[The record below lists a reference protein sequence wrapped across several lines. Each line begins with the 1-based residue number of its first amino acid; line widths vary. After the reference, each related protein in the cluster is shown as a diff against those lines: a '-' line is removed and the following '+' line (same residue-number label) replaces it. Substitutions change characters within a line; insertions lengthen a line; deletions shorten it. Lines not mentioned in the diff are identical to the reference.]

1 MYQILKK
8 YKLSSLHIMVI
19 FLGFTGVLGKLI
31 SLETLHLVWYR
42 MLVAFISL
50 FIFLLLMKQIHTI
63 KKKYILPL
71 LGVGAVVALHWFIF
85 FGAIKAA
92 NISSAVICLS
102 TASLF
107 SAFLEPLFLKRKILK
122 YEVFF
127 GLIVLGALAFML
139 YERPEKND
147 FEINYFLGY
156 TYGILS
162 AFLGTLFT
170 MLNAKYITK
179 EDAAKITMIEM
190 LGGVI
195 VISIYFL
202 FSNDLSVFTKIIS
215 FNDSIYLLLLGTICT
230 ALIFVWMTEIMRHI
244 TPYALIMAINLEPI
258 YSIVI
263 GLIIFS
269 ESEKMN
275 LSFYIGSIII
285 LTVVFLDGIKKNKIE
300 NKIENKNLIINF
312 AKKQFNE

>member
-42 MLVAFISL
+42 MLVAFLSL
-50 FIFLLLMKQIHTI
+50 FFFLLFMKQIHSI

-71 LGVGAVVALHWFIF
+71 LGVGAVVALHWFFF
-85 FGAIKAA
+85 FGAIKVS
-92 NISSAVICLS
+92 NISIAVICMS

-122 YEVFF
+122 YEVLF
-127 GLIVLGALAFML
+127 GLIVLAALSFML
-139 YERPEKND
+139 YERPEQND
-147 FEINYFLGY
+147 FKINYFLGY
-156 TYGILS
+156 TYGIIS

-170 MLNAKYITK
+170 MLNANYINK

-202 FSNDLSVFTKIIS
+202 FSNDLSVFNTLIS
-215 FNDSIYLLLLGTICT
+215 FDDTVYLILLGTVCT

-258 YSIVI
+258 YSIII

-275 LSFYIGSIII
+275 LSFYIGSVII
-285 LTVVFLDGIKKNKIE
+285 LTVVFLDGFLKNKKIK
-300 NKIENKNLIINF
+300 NKKIKI
-312 AKKQFNE
+312 

>member
-1 MYQILKK
+1 
-8 YKLSSLHIMVI
+8 
-19 FLGFTGVLGKLI
+19 
-31 SLETLHLVWYR
+31 
-42 MLVAFISL
+42 
-50 FIFLLLMKQIHTI
+50 MKQIHSI

-71 LGVGAVVALHWFIF
+71 LGVGAVVALHWFFF
-85 FGAIKAA
+85 FGAIKVS
-92 NISSAVICLS
+92 NISIAVICMS

-122 YEVFF
+122 YEVLF
-127 GLIVLGALAFML
+127 GLIVLAALSFML
-139 YERPEKND
+139 YERPEQND
-147 FEINYFLGY
+147 FKINYFLGY
-156 TYGILS
+156 TYGIIS

-170 MLNAKYITK
+170 MLNANYINK

-202 FSNDLSVFTKIIS
+202 FSNDLSVFNTLIS
-215 FNDSIYLLLLGTICT
+215 FDDTVYIILLGTVCT

-258 YSIVI
+258 YSIII

-275 LSFYIGSIII
+275 LSFYIGSVII
-285 LTVVFLDGIKKNKIE
+285 LTVVFLDGFMKNKKIKKI
-300 NKIENKNLIINF
+300 KN
-312 AKKQFNE
+312 